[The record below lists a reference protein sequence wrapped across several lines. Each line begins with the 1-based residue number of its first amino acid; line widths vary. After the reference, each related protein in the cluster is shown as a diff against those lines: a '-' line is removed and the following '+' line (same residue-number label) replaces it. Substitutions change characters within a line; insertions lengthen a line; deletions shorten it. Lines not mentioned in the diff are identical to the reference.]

1 MITYICY
8 SDVSGS
14 DTFEIFYVGSNRVAA
29 IDAFKKELP
38 GFLGCGPDD
47 TTSLR
52 LVKADLS
59 PAEINLVTTEFNK
72 PANNDAVLT
81 LLDSLWYELSHEEI
95 FCETGC
101 EQLIQF
107 YCEQNGLDPYDPDSF
122 NIVNKMLT
130 GDDHAQQKLI
140 NDYITYNY

>member
-1 MITYICY
+1 MITYIIY

-14 DTFEIFYVGSNRVAA
+14 DTFEIFHVGSDRATA
-29 IDAFKKELP
+29 INAFKKELP
-38 GFLGCGPDD
+38 GFLSYGPDD
-47 TTSLR
+47 ATSLR

-59 PAEINLVTTEFNK
+59 PNDIKLVTDEFNK
-72 PANNDAVLT
+72 PTNNDEVLT

-122 NIVNKMLT
+122 DIANKALT
-130 GDDHAQQKLI
+130 NNEVLQQQLI
-140 NDYITYNY
+140 KDYIAQNY